1 MHSIPLWL
9 LFFSL
14 FLPRLTLLYAFFVHQ
29 VPSAH
34 LPNLAALILWALVPR
49 VLMLIYIYV
58 NLGFDL
64 WFIAHLVA
72 LILVWGGSGHRASK
86 RWD

>member
-29 VPSAH
+29 MPSAH
-34 LPNLAALILWALVPR
+34 LPDLAALLMWALVPR

-64 WFIAHLVA
+64 WFLAHLVA
-72 LILVWGGSGHRASK
+72 WILVWGGSGHRVSK
-86 RWD
+86 KWH